1 MEAIQVQNQIRQNA
15 EEVSSFLSE
24 ISSWEDKMNKGVMN
38 KSSTRNIAK
47 PRDKNSVEN
56 SIVIREGGTVKIKNE
71 KPQLQ
76 TPNSDNTS
84 TPSTFTPSSIISSVN
99 VPQLTNTSVSKAR
112 GAEIVGDIEEQERTH
127 GNNEFKDGN
136 YVAAIKSYTKC
147 LGLKVNCTLFHN

>member
-1 MEAIQVQNQIRQNA
+1 
-15 EEVSSFLSE
+15 
-24 ISSWEDKMNKGVMN
+24 
-38 KSSTRNIAK
+38 
-47 PRDKNSVEN
+47 
-56 SIVIREGGTVKIKNE
+56 
-71 KPQLQ
+71 
-76 TPNSDNTS
+76 
-84 TPSTFTPSSIISSVN
+84 VN